1 MYHIKSDRRSR
12 ASAAAIV
19 KGLQNCLNTMPMH
32 AITVSDIHRSS
43 GVSRATFY
51 RLFDT
56 PEDVLHY
63 QFDEMA
69 RQIGEQTRPQ
79 THMEQMIAQGMQYHE
94 LIQALVDNR
103 RLDLLF
109 EYTEKS
115 FQNLDDRHI
124 LFPESM
130 DKVQR
135 EYMLTHLS
143 LSIVGILIT
152 WLRNG
157 RKDTPAQLAGYSRS
171 CIKTLYSLMEK
182 GQGSHLPEEPCKETI
197 L

>member
-1 MYHIKSDRRSR
+1 MYHIKEDRRSR

-19 KGLQNCLNTMPMH
+19 RGLQDCLSIMPMH

-43 GVSRATFY
+43 GISRATFY

-69 RQIGEQTRPQ
+69 RQIGEQTQPEL
-79 THMEQMIAQGMQYHE
+79 HLEHMIAQGMQYHE
-94 LIQALVDNR
+94 LIQALVENR

-115 FQNLDDRHI
+115 FQNLDARQI

-130 DKVQR
+130 DPMER
-135 EYMLTHLS
+135 EYILTHLS
-143 LSIVGILIT
+143 ISLVGLLIT
-152 WLRNG
+152 WLRHG
-157 RKDTPAQLAGYSRS
+157 CTESPAQLAGYMKK
-171 CIKTLYSLMEK
+171 CIKAQYSLMEK
-182 GQGSHLPEEPCKETI
+182 GAGSLSPETVCHDSP
-197 L
+197 